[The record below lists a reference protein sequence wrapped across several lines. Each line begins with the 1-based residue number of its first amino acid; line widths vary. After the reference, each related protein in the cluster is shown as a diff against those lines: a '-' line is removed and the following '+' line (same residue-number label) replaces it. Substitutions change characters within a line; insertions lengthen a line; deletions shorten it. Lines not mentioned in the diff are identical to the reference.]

1 MLMPLSK
8 PGSLLRS
15 AVYLALTQSSEFAS
29 AVLAVA
35 QRNTRFISIK
45 ELTYQD
51 LFDTISVGG
60 TMIDT
65 SYTPKDR
72 VRVSPKFQVV
82 IPKKIR
88 EQLELK
94 PGEELQIY
102 LLDQSIRIHRPRS
115 IKDLRGMAKG
125 MKWKDEDRD
134 HTDRF

>member
-1 MLMPLSK
+1 
-8 PGSLLRS
+8 
-15 AVYLALTQSSEFAS
+15 
-29 AVLAVA
+29 
-35 QRNTRFISIK
+35 
-45 ELTYQD
+45 
-51 LFDTISVGG
+51 
-60 TMIDT
+60 MIDT